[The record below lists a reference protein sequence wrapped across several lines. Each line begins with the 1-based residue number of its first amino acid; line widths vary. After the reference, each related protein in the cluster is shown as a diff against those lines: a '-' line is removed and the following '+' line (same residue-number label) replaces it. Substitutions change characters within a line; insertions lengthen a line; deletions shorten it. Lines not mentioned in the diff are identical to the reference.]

1 MQAEAEI
8 LGIRCKENPKQGLR
22 VRRKISSCAASV
34 QGKLPKLLPVA
45 FIRDQIRI
53 GSQVYPF
60 QVCDRT
66 FRSRDHVLQCF
77 SEVRSEEHTS
87 ELQSLAYLVCR
98 LLLEKKK

>member
-1 MQAEAEI
+1 MERLRTGMQAEAEI
-8 LGIRCKENPKQGLR
+8 VGIRCKENPKQGLR
-22 VRRKISSCAASV
+22 VRRKISNCAAAV

-77 SEVRSEEHTS
+77 SVVAV
-87 ELQSLAYLVCR
+87 SL
-98 LLLEKKK
+98 KKNYNPETI

>member
-1 MQAEAEI
+1 MEQLRTGMQAEAEV
-8 LGIRCKENPKQGLR
+8 LGIRCEENPKQGLR
-22 VRRKISSCAASV
+22 VRRKFSNCAAAVLS
-34 QGKLPKLLPVA
+34 KLPKLLPVA

-77 SEVRSEEHTS
+77 SVVAV
-87 ELQSLAYLVCR
+87 SL
-98 LLLEKKK
+98 KKKRKPET